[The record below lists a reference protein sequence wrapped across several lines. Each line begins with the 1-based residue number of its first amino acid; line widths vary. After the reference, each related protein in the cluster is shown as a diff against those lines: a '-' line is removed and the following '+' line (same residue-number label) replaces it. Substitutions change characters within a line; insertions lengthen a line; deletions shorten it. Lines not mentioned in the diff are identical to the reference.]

1 MKRLLEVLFSKE
13 CKTSLAYYSILLINC
28 IRFFFFL
35 FFPFS
40 VFQIYPTFCFV
51 AAYNYHV
58 EFDLF
63 YFVGEFRI
71 LVLSVITTFNYILCF
86 LF

>member
-28 IRFFFFL
+28 ICFFFFFSS
-35 FFPFS
+35 FFSFS
-40 VFQIYPTFCFV
+40 DYPTFCFV

-63 YFVGEFRI
+63 SFVGEFRI